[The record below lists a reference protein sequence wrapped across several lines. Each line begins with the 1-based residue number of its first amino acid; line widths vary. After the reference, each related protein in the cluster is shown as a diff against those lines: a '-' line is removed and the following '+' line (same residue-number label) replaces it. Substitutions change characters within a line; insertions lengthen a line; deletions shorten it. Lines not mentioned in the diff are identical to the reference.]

1 MPTWIF
7 SAIGAIK
14 DNWKLVTIA
23 IVALVVVVYIQTL
36 RLDIAHKETQI
47 VQLEAD
53 NQTLKQNVESLQ
65 TAISTQNAAISK
77 IDSLATLT
85 QKNFAKLGV
94 DVAAQNQSLAVALS
108 DILRT
113 EKPKTCEEALL
124 YLVKSQKGAVK

>member
-7 SAIGAIK
+7 STIGVIK
-14 DNWKLVTIA
+14 NNWKLATIA
-23 IVALVVVVYIQTL
+23 IVAIVVVIYVQTL

-47 VQLEAD
+47 VQLESD
-53 NQTLKQNVESLQ
+53 NKTLKQNVESLQ
-65 TAISTQNAAISK
+65 IAISTQNAAISK
-77 IDSLATLT
+77 IDSLSALT
-85 QKNFAKLGV
+85 QKNFAKLGI

-124 YLVKSQKGAVK
+124 YLVKYQKGVTK